1 MITNRITVEKS
12 ASSEERNLQPKRIF
26 LLSPANAS
34 GVRAKMLFRSDAEF
48 DLAERLRHPG
58 APLGEVYS
66 FISGLYFRGKLA
78 YAERFANPSAG
89 VAGVHIITAG
99 AGLMAPDFRV
109 TLDELQRISATAV
122 DHRNHEYRRHLD
134 RDAYRL
140 ETLLESETEVVLL
153 GSIATP
159 KYVEPLLE
167 VFGERLVFP
176 REFVG
181 RGDMSRGGLLL
192 RCCSTGLPLE
202 YVPVRGA
209 TRHGPRPPKLSS
221 KATRIRRKHK
231 ARTRASASG
240 V

>member
-1 MITNRITVEKS
+1 
-12 ASSEERNLQPKRIF
+12 
-26 LLSPANAS
+26 
-34 GVRAKMLFRSDAEF
+34 MLFRPDAQF

-89 VAGVHIITAG
+89 VAGVHIITAA
-99 AGLMAPDFRV
+99 AGLMAPDLRV
-109 TLDELQRISATAV
+109 TLTDLQRISAAVV
-122 DHRNHEYRRHLD
+122 DHRNHAYRRHLD
-134 RDAYRL
+134 RDASQL
-140 ETLLESETEVVLL
+140 ETLLGAETEVVLL

-202 YVPVRGA
+202 YVPIRGA

-221 KATRIRRKHK
+221 KGKQARRKHK
-231 ARTRASASG
+231 ARTRATSD